1 MLACVKVIGNDIAVG
16 IFKETSSND
25 DVFTIYTISSII
37 LYAIFC

>member
-1 MLACVKVIGNDIAVG
+1 MLKLLEMNMAGG

-25 DVFTIYTISSII
+25 DGTTIYTIPSVI

>member
-1 MLACVKVIGNDIAVG
+1 MLKLLEMNIAVG

-25 DVFTIYTISSII
+25 DVPKNDIIFSII